1 MPFILSFCIAL
12 VLHHLQFNFNF
23 NFNLVWPTWATAT
36 RSHLQHV
43 PDSDAAQN
51 WSVRSLQRV
60 VRKVSSRPLFGHVYV
75 IDCHY
80 NHADRAYWQCY
91 RQGHFPG
98 NPCCV
103 ITARRHFRQDM
114 FGYYSHVGNTN
125 GETLISTLM
134 MLYYTHYHTR
144 GMIYQY

>member
-1 MPFILSFCIAL
+1 M
-12 VLHHLQFNFNF
+12 
-23 NFNLVWPTWATAT
+23 NFNLIWPTWATTT

-51 WSVRSLQRV
+51 WSVWSLQRV
-60 VRKVSSRPLFGHVYV
+60 IRKVPSRPLFGHVYV

-80 NHADRAYWQCY
+80 DYADRAYWDCY

-103 ITARRHFRQDM
+103 ITTWRYFRQDI
-114 FGYYSHVGNTN
+114 FSYYLHVGASIKCSFNLDDAVLY
-125 GETLISTLM
+125 TLSYWRYDIPISEIFNL
-134 MLYYTHYHTR
+134 
-144 GMIYQY
+144 